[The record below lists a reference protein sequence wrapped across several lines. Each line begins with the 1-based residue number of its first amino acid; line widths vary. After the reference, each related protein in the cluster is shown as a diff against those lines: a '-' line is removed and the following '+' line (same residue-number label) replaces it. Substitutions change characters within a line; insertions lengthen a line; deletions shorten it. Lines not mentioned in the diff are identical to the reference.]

1 MNTAHIQRMIASIE
15 GAIRQTY
22 ADRHQVNRRYCRT
35 ALTDIREYIKT
46 LRAFRVA
53 LSLYQ

>member
-1 MNTAHIQRMIASIE
+1 MTTQKIHRTIASIE

-35 ALTDIREYIKT
+35 ALTDVREYIKT
-46 LRAFRVA
+46 LRAFRKA
-53 LSLYQ
+53 LS

>member
-1 MNTAHIQRMIASIE
+1 MTAQEIRRAIASIE

-46 LRAFRVA
+46 LRAA

>member
-1 MNTAHIQRMIASIE
+1 MTTQEIHRAIASIE

-35 ALTDIREYIKT
+35 ALTDIRDAIRT
-46 LRAFRVA
+46 LRAFRKA
-53 LSLYQ
+53 LS